1 MKREQIE
8 KGIYRIK
15 EFYAE
20 RPDLFNPFGAIF
32 EDENMMK
39 AFIKT
44 MMEFDYEELDYE
56 SKKWFI
62 EKDSDYV
69 ERIKEA
75 DKNIEFCCRYMDKLS
90 EYYDELEQEEEDD
103 EEDTMDNL

>member
-20 RPDLFNPFGAIF
+20 RPDLFNPFEAMF

-39 AFIKT
+39 AFTKT

-75 DKNIEFCCRYMDKLS
+75 DKNIEFIYRYTDKLS
-90 EYYDELEQEEEDD
+90 EYYDELEQEEEDN
-103 EEDTMDNL
+103 EEDTMDDL